1 MLLLTDSQRSATKY
15 YDQSKT
21 SMLKFRRTLQNFVT
35 ILKERNVDSQL
46 NIVKDPS
53 ELTVEYIIQIIG
65 RLGESKENA
74 SKTKSCKN
82 FIQSCHRRYEDNKGI
97 VEGILTMIP
106 NDIYGS
112 VISGGFTVILAV
124 SVMSL

>member
-1 MLLLTDSQRSATKY
+1 
-15 YDQSKT
+15 
-21 SMLKFRRTLQNFVT
+21 MLKFRETLQSFVT
-35 ILKERNVDSQL
+35 LLKERKVDSQL
-46 NIVKDPS
+46 NIVLKDPS
-53 ELTVEYIIQIIG
+53 EFTVEYIIQIIN
-65 RLGESKENA
+65 RLGERNENP

-82 FIQSCHRRYEDNKGI
+82 FIRSCHRKYEDNKGI

-124 SVMSL
+124 SLFRL